1 MVKSLFIGYNIS
13 VWQLYHHVTLQI
25 PKKIE
30 EKNVIKID
38 FLKTWHCESLYQAPQ
53 SWLYWLKEKVY
64 YEYLKHWGSNMQN
77 TLLLQSLSG
86 LACFGN
92 NVK

>member
-25 PKKIE
+25 PKKLRK
-30 EKNVIKID
+30 KNVIKID

-53 SWLYWLKEKVY
+53 SWLYWLKEKGNVAY
-64 YEYLKHWGSNMQN
+64 KWAKSILWILKALG
-77 TLLLQSLSG
+77 
-86 LACFGN
+86 F
-92 NVK
+92 